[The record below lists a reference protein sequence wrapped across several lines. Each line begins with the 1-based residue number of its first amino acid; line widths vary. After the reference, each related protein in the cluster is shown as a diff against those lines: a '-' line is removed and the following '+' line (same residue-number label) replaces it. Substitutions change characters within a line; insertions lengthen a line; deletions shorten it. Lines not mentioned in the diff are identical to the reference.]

1 VKNNSLFFVFLIL
14 VLLIFQGWLVKHHV
28 AEFAE
33 FPPGKDGEVS
43 FKSAGSVVTQGVN
56 LGGAMVEKGAEPL
69 WNRTRWVPEA
79 FEKKLFQ
86 ISIARQGA
94 VATKGKTLVDANVQ
108 LNSVKAFVAY
118 LPRAFQ
124 LGLLSPLPELWGG
137 EGSTPAM
144 TMARKIMGGV
154 TIIFYVCLVG
164 LLAGIVL
171 FRKNLGFWIILTF
184 CLLGVLVYAFT
195 MPNVGTLLR
204 YRYGFYMVL
213 ISFGAASIVELTLT
227 RRNSRP
233 VKRWLD
239 RQA

>member
-1 VKNNSLFFVFLIL
+1 MKNNILFFVFLIL
-14 VLLIFQGWLVKHHV
+14 VLLIFQGWLAKHHV
-28 AEFAE
+28 TEFAE

-43 FKSAGSVVTQGVN
+43 FKSAGSVVTQEVS
-56 LGGAMVEKGAEPL
+56 LGGAMVEKGGEPL
-69 WNRTRWVPEA
+69 WNRTRWVPDA

-86 ISIARQGA
+86 ISVARQGA
-94 VATKGKTLVDANVQ
+94 VVTKGNTLVDADVR
-108 LNSVKAFVAY
+108 LNSVTAFAAY

-154 TIIFYVCLVG
+154 TIIFYVCLAG
-164 LLAGIVL
+164 LLAGMVL
-171 FRKNLGFWIILTF
+171 FRKNLGFWTVLTF
-184 CLLGVLVYAFT
+184 CLLGILVYTFT

-213 ISFGAASIVELTLT
+213 ISFGAASIVEMMFAW
-227 RRNSRP
+227 RDSRSE
-233 VKRWLD
+233 K
-239 RQA
+239 